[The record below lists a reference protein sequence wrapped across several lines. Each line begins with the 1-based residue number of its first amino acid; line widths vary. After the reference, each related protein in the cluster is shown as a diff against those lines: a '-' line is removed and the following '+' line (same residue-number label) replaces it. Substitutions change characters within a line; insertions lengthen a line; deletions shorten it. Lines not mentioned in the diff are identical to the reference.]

1 MKYVLVLVF
10 LTHSLFSSVIKSKV
24 VSVDEVSGTL
34 SINIKKVD
42 VGMSGFVV
50 HKFAQN
56 HSSILNNVVVI
67 DFDEVNEKA
76 TLKMSRFDDL
86 VHSALPKGK
95 WKTKV
100 GDEVVLA
107 FGYSRAMLVAPNEE
121 IYYRVTKSAPS
132 LQWVHPDLFATMLSF
147 EGHPTPLKSDF
158 ERMAKTT
165 SVGLFFFY
173 LDQKLYT
180 LDARS
185 FKILNISDAPLL
197 QDSINLPFYMR
208 VKEIDAAWWGEGS
221 DELED
226 YEPHY
231 YELMVKHNSKN
242 KELYNTIKNGD
253 DKLKFLIEKFDIEE

>member
-1 MKYVLVLVF
+1 MKYILVLVF
-10 LTHSLFSSVIKSKV
+10 LAHSLFGSVIKSKV
-24 VSVDEVSGTL
+24 VSVDEVAGTL

-50 HKFAQN
+50 HKFTQN
-56 HSSILNNVVVI
+56 HSSILNNVVVT
-67 DFDEVNEKA
+67 DFDEANEKA
-76 TLKMSRFDDL
+76 TLKMSKYDDL

-100 GDEVVLA
+100 GDEVILA

-121 IYYRVTKSAPS
+121 IYYRITKSATS
-132 LQWVHPDLFATMLSF
+132 IQWVHPDLLATILSF

-158 ERMAKTT
+158 ERMAKST

-185 FKILNISDAPLL
+185 FIILNISDAPLL
-197 QDSINLPFYMR
+197 QDSKKLPFYMR
-208 VKEIDAAWWGEGS
+208 VEEIEAAWWGEGS

-231 YELMVKHNSKN
+231 YELMVTHNTKN
-242 KELYNTIKNGD
+242 AELFNIIKNGD
-253 DKLKFLIEKFDIEE
+253 QKLKFLIKKFDIEE